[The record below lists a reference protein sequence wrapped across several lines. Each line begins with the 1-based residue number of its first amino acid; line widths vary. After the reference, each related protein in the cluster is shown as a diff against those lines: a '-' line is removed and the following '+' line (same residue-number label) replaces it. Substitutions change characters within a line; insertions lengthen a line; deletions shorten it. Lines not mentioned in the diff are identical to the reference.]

1 MASVLEV
8 KNLTKTFGKFQA
20 VKGISF
26 ELAEGEVLG
35 LLGPNGAGKTTTLQ
49 MLLGVMT
56 PTQGSVHYFG
66 MPLAHKRSE
75 ILENVNF
82 SSTYVDL
89 PYDLTIREVLN
100 YTSHFYNIE
109 HRKERIQKVLMQF
122 KLEELVNKKINDLSA
137 GQSTRLN
144 LAKSFINNPKVL
156 LLDEP
161 TASLDPD
168 VANYIRKFLLQKREQ
183 HSLSVIITS
192 HNMAEVTELCDRVIF
207 INHGKIVANDT
218 PENLARSI
226 KNAKVELLFGDQI
239 EQAIKFMNDGNYI
252 YAQEGK
258 WLTITIDEYKIA
270 EFLQTLQGAALTF
283 FEINILKPTL
293 EDYFLKLTKEN
304 AKTT

>member
-56 PTQGSVHYFG
+56 PSKGSVSYFG
-66 MPLAHKRSE
+66 LPLASRRSE

-89 PYDLTIREVLN
+89 PYDLTIKEVLK
-100 YTSHFYNIE
+100 YTSFFYNIE
-109 HRKERIQKVLMQF
+109 HRDERIRKLLMQF

-207 INHGKIVANDT
+207 INHGMIVANDT

-226 KNAKVELLFGDQI
+226 KNAKVELLFGEQI
-239 EQAIKFMNDGNYI
+239 DKAIKFMNDGNYI

-258 WLTITIDEYKIA
+258 WLTITIDEFKIA
-270 EFLQTLQGAALTF
+270 EFLQTLQGGGLTYY
-283 FEINILKPTL
+283 EINILKPTL
-293 EDYFLKLTKEN
+293 EDYFLKLTKDN